1 MAESWTGPGNEANH
15 PPPAL
20 SFPSFYLPSFP
31 PFPPTFFFCLPAFS
45 PFHTH
50 LPLILLTPSLS
61 GKDIGALISN
71 VGSGAAAAAATTS
84 AAPAGGGGG
93 EEEEKKEEEKKK
105 EESEEESDDDMGFGE
120 YG

>member
-1 MAESWTGPGNEANH
+1 MGPGNETSH
-15 PPPAL
+15 PPSPPL
-20 SFPSFYLPSFP
+20 SLPFFRFFLPTILFPLPIHL
-31 PFPPTFFFCLPAFS
+31 FFFFYYS
-45 PFHTH
+45 PFLLST
-50 LPLILLTPSLS
+50 PLILLIPSLL

-93 EEEEKKEEEKKK
+93 EEEEKKEEEKK